1 MAAIAEAA
9 RAAEARPEPQR
20 EPEAPREVEPQRPTR
35 QAQAQPDGP
44 TADER
49 AALDAAIAA
58 ATAQPGPAAPE
69 PARAQG
75 GARRDRPMAGSVVA
89 GVRDGIRR
97 NFSPIEGALDA
108 ASLRVKF
115 ELTMSEDGRIVGQP
129 RIVEPAGALDPQHN
143 ALRVRGLLALR
154 KADEQGVF
162 ARLPRE
168 SYDRWSTILVTF
180 TPEEIL
186 IL

>member
-9 RAAEARPEPQR
+9 RAADAAAAAQPARP
-20 EPEAPREVEPQRPTR
+20 
-35 QAQAQPDGP
+35 AQAAAPQPD
-44 TADER
+44 AAERR
-49 AALDAAIAA
+49 AAERSELDAAIAA
-58 ATAQPGPAAPE
+58 AAAETRQTPDAQPGAEA
-69 PARAQG
+69 ARAQG
-75 GARRDRPMAGSVVA
+75 GARRDRPIAGSVVA

-108 ASLRVKF
+108 ASLMVRF
-115 ELTMSEDGRIVGQP
+115 ELSMSEDGRVVGTP
-129 RIVEPAGALDPQHN
+129 RLIAPEGQLDARHN

-162 ARLPRE
+162 ARLPRD
-168 SYDRWSTILVTF
+168 SYDRWKTIVVTF